1 VSHFCYIDV
10 LCKSLYKCV
19 IIPSMKGT
27 PFKLK
32 QKLSP
37 EASKAKAERDLAFA
51 KTPVR
56 RLKKAQNQ
64 KIGQRSDSDL
74 HHTGSGIKR
83 VSIKNNRGNFGDGT
97 KNE

>member
-1 VSHFCYIDV
+1 
-10 LCKSLYKCV
+10 
-19 IIPSMKGT
+19 MKGT

-37 EASKAKAERDLAFA
+37 SAAKRKTERDLAMA

-56 RLKKAQNQ
+56 RFKKAQNQ
-64 KIGQRSDSDL
+64 RIGQRSDSDL
-74 HHTGSGIKR
+74 HHTGSSVKR
-83 VSIKNNRGNFGDGT
+83 VSIKNNRGNFGRGT